1 MSARVLVI
9 GFDACEASLVRR
21 WAAEGK
27 LPNFAALAGASRTFQ
42 LDNPMETLPGAIWPE
57 INTGCS
63 SGKMGHFYIPNQLH
77 TGEAVLR
84 GAKPSDIDPEFYY
97 WTQASRAGKRV
108 AVIDPVQAVAASG
121 IDGIQLIE
129 WGLHDRT
136 FEISSEPPQLLED
149 IRAAYG
155 DHRVRS
161 CDLHGQTPEGYRRL
175 LEDLLHG
182 VRSKAQFSSEI
193 LAREAWDLFSVTYS
207 ECHCAGHQFWH
218 FIDPRHPWHDP
229 NAPRE
234 FQDALL
240 DIYAAIDG
248 ALPALLA
255 SAGPG
260 ASVFAIFSHG
270 IDLYYDGP
278 QLLPEVLVRLGLAGG
293 SLGIAGR
300 WLRRLRTRVTYLPR
314 PVKAVVKRLART
326 RAMAAPAAAAGCA
339 VDPFASPKTRAA
351 FVNNNRCGGI
361 RLNLRGREPFGSVE
375 PGPEAAALLQ
385 MLRRE
390 LLGAARSCVGRT
402 DRCPRADPGRTVR
415 PRPPPGPARS
425 DLRVPYR
432 PRHARALRIAGGRPY
447 PCPGVP
453 SACAA
458 QRRSHGQFAALGQRT
473 GRCRHARDRARQ
485 CVGHRPDDTRCAR
498 RYPAGMARRPATAC
512 AWRWACAGACRRA
525 VRAVLRRLARSSGI
539 AGAALGQRA
548 LGADAQVAGSQRLGA
563 RIVRGALVVDAQA
576 KRA

>member
-9 GFDACEASLVRR
+9 GFDACEATLVRR
-21 WAAEGK
+21 WADEGR
-27 LPNFAALAGASRTFQ
+27 LPNFAALARSSRTFQ

-84 GAKPSDIDPEFYY
+84 GAKPDDIDPDFYY

-108 AVIDPVQAVAASG
+108 GVIDPVQAVAASG

-136 FEISSEPPQLLED
+136 FEICSEPPQLLED

-155 DHRVRS
+155 DHPVRS
-161 CDLHGQTPEGYRRL
+161 CDVHGETTEGYRRL
-175 LEDLLHG
+175 LHDLLHG
-182 VRSKAQFSSEI
+182 ARTKTRFVSEL
-193 LAREAWDLFSVTYS
+193 LAREPWDLFSVTYS
-207 ECHCAGHQFWH
+207 ESHCAGHQFWH
-218 FIDPRHPWHDP
+218 FMDPRHPWHDP
-229 NAPRE
+229 DAPRE

-240 DIYAAIDG
+240 NVYATIDD

-255 SAGPG
+255 TAGPE
-260 ASVFAIFSHG
+260 ARVFAIFSHG

-278 QLLPEVLVRLGLAGG
+278 QLLPEVLVRLGLAAG
-293 SLGIAGR
+293 SLGTAGR
-300 WLRRLRTRVTYLPR
+300 FLRRARTRVTYLPR
-314 PVKAVVKRLART
+314 PVKALIKRLART
-326 RAMAAPAAAAGCA
+326 RAIAASTAAAGCA

-390 LLGAARSCVGRT
+390 LSALRDPASGEAIIRRVQTASEAFGPDHHPDLPDLICVFRTDLGMLEDCASPAVGRVHAPIYHPHA
-402 DRCPRADPGRTVR
+402 PRSGDHTVNSQLWVSGPGVAGTRHTGSGNVLDIA
-415 PRPPPGPARS
+415 PTILAALDVALPAWL
-425 DLRVPYR
+425 D
-432 PRHARALRIAGGRPY
+432 GRPL
-447 PCPGVP
+447 P
-453 SACAA
+453 
-458 QRRSHGQFAALGQRT
+458 L
-473 GRCRHARDRARQ
+473 
-485 CVGHRPDDTRCAR
+485 
-498 RYPAGMARRPATAC
+498 
-512 AWRWACAGACRRA
+512 
-525 VRAVLRRLARSSGI
+525 
-539 AGAALGQRA
+539 
-548 LGADAQVAGSQRLGA
+548 ADAAAAPAVADNGA
-563 RIVRGALVVDAQA
+563 KASALSAAD
-576 KRA
+576 

>member
-21 WAAEGK
+21 WAAEGE
-27 LPNFAALAGASRTFQ
+27 LPNFAALVRASRTFQ

-63 SGKMGHFYIPNQLH
+63 SGRMGHFYIPNQLH

-84 GAKPSDIDPEFYY
+84 AAKPDDIDPEFYY

-108 AVIDPVQAVAASG
+108 AAIDPVQAVAASG
-121 IDGIQLIE
+121 IDGVQLIE

-149 IRAAYG
+149 IRATYG
-155 DHRVRS
+155 DHPIRS

-175 LEDLLHG
+175 LHGLLDG
-182 VRSKAQFSSEI
+182 VRAKAKFSSDI

-207 ECHCAGHQFWH
+207 ESHCAGHQFWH
-218 FIDPRHPWHDP
+218 FIDPRHPWYDP
-229 NAPRE
+229 GAPSE
-234 FQDALL
+234 FQHALL
-240 DIYAAIDG
+240 DVYKAIDD
-248 ALPALLA
+248 ALPATLA
-255 SAGPG
+255 AAGPG
-260 ASVFAIFSHG
+260 ARVFAIFSHG

-293 SLGIAGR
+293 SLGMAGR
-300 WLRRLRTRVTYLPR
+300 LLRRLRTRVTYLPR
-314 PVKAVVKRLART
+314 PVKAVIKRLART

-375 PGPEAAALLQ
+375 PGAEASALLQ

-390 LLGAARSCVGRT
+390 LLALRDPKSGEAIVVRVQTSSEAFGPDHHPDLPDLICVFRT
-402 DRCPRADPGRTVR
+402 DLGMLERCESPAVGLVHAPVYHPHAPRSGDHTVNSQLWAS
-415 PRPPPGPARS
+415 GP
-425 DLRVPYR
+425 
-432 PRHARALRIAGGRPY
+432 
-447 PCPGVP
+447 
-453 SACAA
+453 
-458 QRRSHGQFAALGQRT
+458 
-473 GRCRHARDRARQ
+473 
-485 CVGHRPDDTRCAR
+485 
-498 RYPAGMARRPATAC
+498 
-512 AWRWACAGACRRA
+512 
-525 VRAVLRRLARSSGI
+525 GI
-539 AGAALGQRA
+539 AGTREIGSGNVLDIASTILAALDVRLPEWLDGRPLPVPAATDGTRLADGGIEPSA
-548 LGADAQVAGSQRLGA
+548 LSAAD
-563 RIVRGALVVDAQA
+563 
-576 KRA
+576 